1 MLIVD
6 IDIDVDA
13 SFDLDCLTKRKMC
26 KAIQMSI

>member
-13 SFDLDCLTKRKMC
+13 NFDVDCLTKRKKC
-26 KAIQMSI
+26 EATQMSI